1 MSEVAESKEEDLKVK
16 EEMDGSAVVDLPDD
30 IKSPDAGESEAEGG
44 SVKAESSTED
54 NDHPDDSD
62 EVRQEKINRRKLRR
76 QRAKQDHAE
85 KDIKLQQLER
95 VNREL
100 MERLSN
106 VERRTHGA
114 ELARVD
120 KAIEDAELQFQYAK
134 LKLGEATQAGDGD
147 ALVKAQ
153 EMWYEA
159 RQKIESL
166 KSVKT
171 QAVRP
176 TNDRTL
182 PDPQI
187 QRNAADWMS
196 RNDWY
201 RPDSGDEDTEIAKI
215 IDKRLVEEG
224 WDPKSPAY
232 WDELDNRLQRRLPHR
247 YNDSTDD
254 EPVVRQRPR
263 NVVTSSGRES
273 SAAGASRN
281 TFTLNPEQVRAM
293 KDAGFWDDPQKRA
306 KMIKRY
312 AMEARSQRSN

>member
-1 MSEVAESKEEDLKVK
+1 MSEVAETKEEDLKVK
-16 EEMDGSAVVDLPDD
+16 EEMDGSAVVDLPND
-30 IKSPDAGESEAEGG
+30 IKSPDDNDTETETPKSEA
-44 SVKAESSTED
+44 STED
-54 NDHPDDSD
+54 NDHPDDS
-62 EVRQEKINRRKLRR
+62 EEIRQEKINRRKLRR

-85 KDIKLQQLER
+85 KDVKLKQLER

-134 LKLGEATQAGDGD
+134 LKLQEATQAGDGE

-153 EMWYEA
+153 DMWYESK
-159 RQKIESL
+159 QKIEAL
-166 KSVKT
+166 TNVKK
-171 QAVRP
+171 QAVKP
-176 TNDRTL
+176 TNDQSL
-182 PDPQI
+182 PDPRVKANASEWME
-187 QRNAADWMS
+187 RNS
-196 RNDWY
+196 WY

-215 IDKRLVEEG
+215 VDKKLIAEG
-224 WDPKSPAY
+224 WDPTRQEY
-232 WDELDNRLQRRLPHR
+232 WDELDKRLQRRLPHR
-247 YNDSTDD
+247 YNDDTDD

-273 SAAGASRN
+273 SSAGASRN